1 MDKQDIKR
9 EVYEISSEEL
19 RQLQMVELE
28 MLIEVDRICRK
39 YDIKYSLDGGTLLG
53 AVRHK
58 GFIPWDDD
66 IDLIMLRSEYEKFKN
81 ACEKELD
88 TRRFFLQD
96 YQTDPNYRW
105 GYEKIRRNNTRFI
118 RLGQEHLKQNPG
130 VFIDIFVA
138 DNVPNG
144 FFTKRIH
151 HFLCFLIRKTLYSEV
166 GKQSDVNVFLKSIYV
181 ILSKIPR
188 DRVFEVRNWL
198 AKVSNKKRT
207 ELISHYTLQYP
218 KSCKYGLP
226 RMCFDE
232 YIEMEFEGRM
242 FPGFKNYDVYLS
254 RHYGDYMKLPP
265 KEQQIPHLNVS
276 ELILIEPEL

>member
-1 MDKQDIKR
+1 MGQA
-9 EVYEISSEEL
+9 YEISNEEL
-19 RQLQMVELE
+19 KQLQRVELE

-66 IDLIMLRSEYEKFKN
+66 IDLIMLREEYVKFKK
-81 ACEKELD
+81 ACEEELD
-88 TRRFFLQD
+88 TTRFFLQD
-96 YQTDPNYRW
+96 YQTDIHYRW

-118 RLGQEHLKQNPG
+118 RKGQEHLKQHPG

-138 DNVPNG
+138 DNVPDNY
-144 FFTKRIH
+144 FIRRVH
-151 HFLCFLIRKTLYSEV
+151 YFLCFLIRKTLYSEV
-166 GKQSDVNVFLKSIYV
+166 GKQSDVNGFLKMVYTL
-181 ILSKIPR
+181 LSKIPR
-188 DRVFEVRNWL
+188 DRVFDVRNWL
-198 AKVSNKKRT
+198 ADVSNKKRT

-226 RMCFDE
+226 RLCFDE
-232 YIEMEFEGRM
+232 FIEVEFEGRK
-242 FPGFKNYDVYLS
+242 FPGFKNYDIYLS

-265 KEQQIPHLNVS
+265 EEDRIPHLTVS
-276 ELILIEPEL
+276 ELVLIEPEL

>member
-1 MDKQDIKR
+1 MGVNCKITND
-9 EVYEISSEEL
+9 EL
-19 RQLQMVELE
+19 IRLQRVEFE
-28 MLIEVDRICRK
+28 MLIEVDRICK
-39 YDIKYSLDGGTLLG
+39 KHGIKYSLDGGTLLG

-66 IDLIMLRSEYEKFKN
+66 IDLIMLREEYVKFKV

-88 TRRFFLQD
+88 TERFFLQD

-118 RLGQEHLKQNPG
+118 RVGQEHLKQHPG

-138 DNVPNG
+138 DNVPDG
-144 FFTKRIH
+144 FLAKRIH
-151 HFLCFLIRKTLYSEV
+151 HFLCFLIRKALYSEV
-166 GKQSDVNVFLKSIYV
+166 GKQSDVNVLLKTIYK
-181 ILSKIPR
+181 LLNKIPR
-188 DRVFEVRNWL
+188 DTIFGFRNWL
-198 AKVSNKKRT
+198 AEVSNKKRT

-226 RMCFDE
+226 RLCFDDF
-232 YIEMEFEGRM
+232 IEMEFEGRK

-265 KEQQIPHLNVS
+265 AEEQVPHLTVS
-276 ELILIEPEL
+276 ELVLIEPEL